1 MAITRYGTSVTL
13 CEDTRQTFEL
23 YDLLKQADPNYSA
36 VEPARITLY
45 VFNGSTWVTVSAPG
59 FFSAVDKDTFVV
71 DMSYLPNFNGIQQ
84 VRVLGSDSSGNSF
97 ILNLTINVTPVND
110 APTGEDETVAL
121 ANGDSYV
128 LGLADFGFN
137 DPVEGDAFKSVV
149 FTTVPAHGALLLDGV
164 AVTAGQE
171 ILASD
176 IEAGKLSYTAP
187 VDAGGPISFDF
198 QVRDTGG
205 TDGCGGNDLDL
216 TPNTITFNVP
226 YPATAII
233 GDRVW
238 EDTNANGVQDAG
250 ETGLAGVTVAT
261 QGRRRQHG
269 GPPPPPTPAAT
280 TASRSMPAPT
290 RSPSCPRPATKS
302 PRQDMGRRRQ
312 RWTATSTTP
321 ANSALVTVS
330 RRSQQ
335 HDHRRRP
342 VTQLAELGDR
352 VWLDT
357 NGNGQ
362 QDTGEAGVARR
373 HRAPSTTPAGD
384 LVDAPRSTTDADG
397 NYLFTNLRPGT
408 YSVQFDKTTL
418 PAGYSFTTANSGS
431 DATDSDA
438 NSLDGKTIQTVL
450 DSGESDRTW
459 DAGIVANPGAITGTV
474 LEDLDHNGTGDTPI
488 AGVTVVLKD
497 ASGAPIA
504 TTTTDANGNYSFANV
519 PAGNYTVEQTNKRGL
534 HRRQRHRRRQP
545 QQHRRDGHPRHQS
558 GQHLHR
564 RAPAGQ
570 HQRHRREDL
579 DNNNTGD
586 TPIAGVTVVL
596 KDASGAPMQR
606 QLQLRER
613 AGR

>member
-13 CEDTRQTFEL
+13 CEDTSQTFEL

-45 VFNGSTWVTVSAPG
+45 VFDGSKWVTVTAPG

-110 APTGEDETVAL
+110 APTGEDEAVAL

-238 EDTNANGVQDAG
+238 LDTNANGVQDAG
-250 ETGLAGVTVAT
+250 ETGLAGVTVQLKNADGSVAQT
-261 QGRRRQHG
+261 
-269 GPPPPPTPAAT
+269 AT
-280 TASRSMPAPT
+280 TDANGNYSFTVNAGTYSVAVVAPAGYVVT
-290 RSPSCPRPATKS
+290 G
-302 PRQDMGRRRQ
+302 QDLGGDEALDSDIDAAGQ
-312 RWTATSTTP
+312 
-321 ANSALVTVS
+321 SAQVTLSSGQNNPNV
-330 RRSQQ
+330 
-335 HDHRRRP
+335 DAGLYK
-342 VTQLAELGDR
+342 LAELGDR
-352 VWLDT
+352 VWFDS

-362 QDTGEAGVARR
+362 QDTGEAGVQGVKV
-373 HRAPSTTPAGD
+373 T
-384 LVDAPRSTTDADG
+384 LLDASGNPVGASLTTDVDG
-397 NYLFTNLRPGT
+397 NYLFTGLKPGT

-450 DSGESDRTW
+450 DSGESDRSW

-474 LEDLDHNGTGDTPI
+474 LEDLDNNGTGDTPI
-488 AGVTVVLKD
+488 AGVTVVLK
-497 ASGAPIA
+497 G
-504 TTTTDANGNYSFANV
+504 
-519 PAGNYTVEQTNKRGL
+519 
-534 HRRQRHRRRQP
+534 RQRHPYRQHH
-545 QQHRRDGHPRHQS
+545 HRR
-558 GQHLHR
+558 
-564 RAPAGQ
+564 
-570 HQRHRREDL
+570 
-579 DNNNTGD
+579 
-586 TPIAGVTVVL
+586 
-596 KDASGAPMQR
+596 QR

-613 AGR
+613 TGR